1 MDVGPREDVWQDARG
16 WAGPGGV
23 SGWRASGGFQEGVSR
38 TPRVKMK
45 IDIVS
50 RENKI
55 LGQPERKEPYDHVE
69 SLESSLSISKKM
81 QM

>member
-1 MDVGPREDVWQDARG
+1 MSGGMSGDGTGLGIGDGGTNVCIWSVSGGCQTDFRRG
-16 WAGPGGV
+16 GCRGGV
-23 SGWRASGGFQEGVSR
+23 PD

-55 LGQPERKEPYDHVE
+55 LTHCLVNEKNPT
-69 SLESSLSISKKM
+69 IM
-81 QM
+81 